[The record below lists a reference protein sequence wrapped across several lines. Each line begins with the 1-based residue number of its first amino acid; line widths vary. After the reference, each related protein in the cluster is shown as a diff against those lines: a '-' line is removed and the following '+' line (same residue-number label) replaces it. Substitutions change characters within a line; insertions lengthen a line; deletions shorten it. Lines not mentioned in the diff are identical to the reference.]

1 MLHCDADQE
10 YGDDMNTAVYD
21 KTDKGREEIAT
32 RKYHVA
38 PRLRT
43 LLVMIDGRLPLDAL
57 LKNFAGLGVT
67 QDSIDELLTQDY
79 ITLVSGSTQA
89 AAPAPAAPAHPRPA
103 STPAARMAARRAAGA
118 AEHEPAPAAST
129 EAEQIPVVSEPV
141 LRVVASIPAEAAAE
155 EAPVATPQDEAEQFR
170 HLYDFYNQTIKS
182 TIGLRGIMLQLKV
195 EKCATVADFR
205 ELRLQYLEAVLKAKG
220 SEMAHSMRGRL
231 DQLLG
236 GKPERDD
243 FNLPE

>member
-1 MLHCDADQE
+1 
-10 YGDDMNTAVYD
+10 MNTAVYD

-57 LKNFAGLGVT
+57 LKNFAGLGLN
-67 QDSIDELLTQDY
+67 QDSIDELINQEY

-89 AAPAPAAPAHPRPA
+89 PVPPAPAHPRPA

-118 AEHEPAPAAST
+118 AEHLAAAGAAEHLAAPAEAPGSEPAS
-129 EAEQIPVVSEPV
+129 EASEPV
-141 LRVVASIPAEAAAE
+141 LRVAASAPAEQ
-155 EAPVATPQDEAEQFR
+155 APVATPQDEADQFR

>member
-1 MLHCDADQE
+1 
-10 YGDDMNTAVYD
+10 MNTCVYD
-21 KTDKGREEIAT
+21 KTEKGREEIAT
-32 RKYHVA
+32 RKYRVS

-67 QDSIDELLTQDY
+67 QDSVDELLNQEY
-79 ITLVSGSTQA
+79 IALVSGSPAAAPAPQA
-89 AAPAPAAPAHPRPA
+89 KPPAAARAAPAPAAPAPVPELRVVPA
-103 STPAARMAARRAAGA
+103 
-118 AEHEPAPAAST
+118 APAAD
-129 EAEQIPVVSEPV
+129 
-141 LRVVASIPAEAAAE
+141 
-155 EAPVATPQDEAEQFR
+155 APVAEPVNEAEQFR

-205 ELRLQYLEAVLKAKG
+205 ELRLAYLEAVLKAKG

-231 DQLLG
+231 DHLLG

-243 FNLPE
+243 FVLPDD